1 MSPWSERRAIRG
13 SWAFGFPKFRLPL
26 LRRHLGQ
33 AEMWLVSV
41 FTSFHLSRVTVSV
54 SGVMEPL
61 EPLPW
66 PWRVEGQFSPEEGR
80 ASVLVAGWQAP

>member
-1 MSPWSERRAIRG
+1 MR
-13 SWAFGFPKFRLPL
+13 
-26 LRRHLGQ
+26 
-33 AEMWLVSV
+33 LVSV
-41 FTSFHLSRVTVSV
+41 FTTFHLPRVTVRA

-80 ASVLVAGWQAP
+80 ASVLVAGSLSRRDPSDGESGS